1 MNGVKKGKMRQK
13 KKRSLRRDK
22 RGFTGLEA
30 AIVLTAFIVVAAV
43 FSYMVLGAGFFS
55 TEKAK
60 SVIHTGVEKA
70 TSSAE
75 VTGDVIGHGWLNGS
89 VNASSGEWKK
99 PTDDVANTTYYASY
113 YAWGEDIS
121 DKNRLDDT
129 NHTVVEFQVELTA
142 GQEALDM
149 DKVVLSYSDED
160 IYTAELTYIA
170 NTAENNVSK
179 GNLTMDHWSY
189 SLATD
194 EMGKVNM
201 LDPNEKMTIIVA
213 LSDYGVT
220 VNKQFKIDFKPA
232 LGGTITLTKAAPGT
246 IDKAMLIYE

>member
-1 MNGVKKGKMRQK
+1 MNGVKKGKMRP
-13 KKRSLRRDK
+13 KRSLRRDK

-75 VTGDVIGHGWLNGS
+75 VTGDVIGHGWKYN
-89 VNASSGEWKK
+89 VNATSHPYYYNHTHWN
-99 PTDDVANTTYYASY
+99 NTKDS
-113 YAWGEDIS
+113 
-121 DKNRLDDT
+121 T
-129 NHTVVEFQVELTA
+129 NLTVVEFQVELTA
-142 GQEALDM
+142 GQEAMDM
-149 DKVVLSYSDED
+149 NKVVISYSDD
-160 IYTAELTYIA
+160 ATYVAELDYNSSTNA
-170 NTAENNVSK
+170 SK
-179 GNLTMDHWSY
+179 GELPMSSWNY
-189 SLATD
+189 ALATT

-201 LDPNEKMTIIVA
+201 LDPNEKMTVLVA
-213 LSDYGVT
+213 LPDYGVL

-232 LGGTITLTKAAPGT
+232 MGGTITLTKTSPGN
-246 IDKAMLIYE
+246 IDKTMLLYE

>member
-1 MNGVKKGKMRQK
+1 MSIEKEKMRQK
-13 KKRSLRRDK
+13 RRSLRRDK

-75 VTGDVIGHGWLNGS
+75 VTGDVIGHGWLYGA
-89 VNASSGEWKK
+89 VNASTGIWG
-99 PTDDVANTTYYASY
+99 TTGTTYNSY
-113 YAWGEDIS
+113 YAGGNVTATQN
-121 DKNRLDDT
+121 KPDT
-129 NHTVVEFQVELTA
+129 TNLTTVEFQVELTA

-149 DKVVLSYSDED
+149 DKVVLSYSDD
-160 IYTAELTYIA
+160 DTYVAELTYVE
-170 NTAENNVSK
+170 NTATNNVSS
-179 GNLTMDHWSY
+179 GNLTMQYWSY

-194 EMGKVNM
+194 EMGNANM
-201 LDPNEKMTIIVA
+201 LDPNEKITVIVA
-213 LSDYGVT
+213 LPSYGVL
-220 VNKQFKIDFKPA
+220 VNKQFQIDFKPA
-232 LGGTITLTKAAPGT
+232 LGGTITLTKTAPGN
-246 IDKAMLIYE
+246 IDKTMLLYE

>member
-1 MNGVKKGKMRQK
+1 MRP
-13 KKRSLRRDK
+13 KRSLRRDK

-75 VTGDVIGHGWLNGS
+75 LAGDVIGHGWDYNSSTNLSAKGDWVNYYFENNGS
-89 VNASSGEWKK
+89 HPQDS
-99 PTDDVANTTYYASY
+99 
-113 YAWGEDIS
+113 
-121 DKNRLDDT
+121 T
-129 NHTVVEFQVELTA
+129 NLTVVEFQVELTA

-149 DKVVLSYSDED
+149 DKVVLSYSDD
-160 IYTAELTYIA
+160 DTYVAELTASSYTNA
-170 NTAENNVSK
+170 SS
-179 GNLTMDHWSY
+179 GNLTMSNWSY

-194 EMGKVNM
+194 EMGTANM
-201 LDPNEKMTIIVA
+201 LDPNEKITVIVA
-213 LSDYGVT
+213 LPADGVT
-220 VNKQFKIDFKPA
+220 VNKQFMIDFKPA
-232 LGGTITLTKAAPGT
+232 LGGTITLTKTAPGNIEKT
-246 IDKAMLIYE
+246 MLLYE